1 MCFLGTECIPG
12 LLEGILLST
21 CWLSH
26 CFWLEQDLDICLKAS
41 DQNNRRVSV
50 ALKKFSL
57 HICNW
62 DLLTHMLNLCYKQR
76 NKFWPKGSSLGILQG
91 QRLNTASQAALK
103 DLFCIKY
110 CSPSEKIKP
119 GSNWNVRTTIILKME
134 HLRRPIQLLGFGLEM
149 LTTLYH
155 RTSKMTQLQLILQ
168 LLWYSSPVVY
178 SVLQSNQS
186 ISHFLAKN

>member
-1 MCFLGTECIPG
+1 MTSLATSQWAIHLVLVILTEEAPQVPPLSPLELLYQQESLMCFLGTECIPG

-26 CFWLEQDLDICLKAS
+26 CFWLEQDLDIWLKAS

-62 DLLTHMLNLCYKQR
+62 DLFTHMLNLCYKQR

-91 QRLNTASQAALK
+91 HRLNTASQAALK
-103 DLFCIKY
+103 D
-110 CSPSEKIKP
+110 
-119 GSNWNVRTTIILKME
+119 
-134 HLRRPIQLLGFGLEM
+134 
-149 LTTLYH
+149 
-155 RTSKMTQLQLILQ
+155 
-168 LLWYSSPVVY
+168 
-178 SVLQSNQS
+178 
-186 ISHFLAKN
+186 